1 MAAYEKSRKK
11 KDPDLDR
18 NTLKPRLPEEIL
30 RKIVKAKINSPACMN
45 KGFILDGFPRN
56 REDAREI
63 FQDIKIVS
71 EEDKEKDPSL
81 VDTYETNEKI
91 APQYVVMFEAEDAYL
106 KTRAKEIGAMPV
118 TQRQENHTEAQ
129 FDKRIKIYRTS
140 NPDCAHA
147 EHTEKHL
154 LAFFHGMIGE
164 SNCMLRMLAAHASEE
179 KTP

>member
-63 FQDIKIVS
+63 FQDVKLVS

-118 TQRQENHTEAQ
+118 PQRQENHTEAQ
-129 FDKRIKIYRTS
+129 FDKRIKVYRTS
-140 NPDCAHA
+140 NPDCGHA
-147 EHTEKHL
+147 EHAEKHL
-154 LAFFHGMIGE
+154 LAFFQGLIGE
-164 SNCMLRMLAAHASEE
+164 SNCMLRMLAAHASED